1 MSSESARPI
10 VRVPANVQ
18 VAHAEPWQAMP
29 YVFLAP
35 ALLILV
41 LVAAYPIL
49 FAIQRSFYQT
59 HFLELGTFVGF
70 DHYIRFFASSHGWM
84 TISNSLIFAVAS
96 VVLTV
101 PLGLGLALAINRPM
115 PFRTAIRTI
124 LIFPWIVSQTIAAL
138 LWSWLL
144 NPSFGPAT
152 YLLSQHLGIRVA
164 FFQDP
169 TTAMAAIVVVNVWQS
184 YGLAFV
190 LLLAA
195 LQTIPSDLYEAAELD
210 GAGKWATLRWI
221 TLPSISSA
229 LAITLIML
237 TLHNINM
244 VTLILV
250 LTGGGP
256 ANATETL
263 SMRVFNE
270 AFQFQNMGQAS
281 MIGIIIALLNIVF
294 SIAYLRVIRR
304 QPEPT

>member
-1 MSSESARPI
+1 
-10 VRVPANVQ
+10 
-18 VAHAEPWQAMP
+18 MP

-59 HFLELGTFVGF
+59 HFLELGTFVGLE
-70 DHYIRFFASSHGWM
+70 HYVRFFASSHGWM

-304 QPEPT
+304 QPEPA